1 MRKIFIFICLLCSL
15 CGMAQK
21 RIVMEREGGVYKIP
35 CKVNGAKMKMIF
47 DTGASSVSISSSIAQ
62 YLYDNDYITKSDI
75 RGTAK
80 TQVADGRIVD
90 NVIINLRDV
99 EIDGIHVKNVQA
111 IVSESLAAPLLFG
124 QSAIQKLG
132 KISLNGNILTIE
144 NYTNNYTEKQIDE
157 LESKINKAYYE
168 DENYYLAAKYLKEAE
183 RLCGLPSAGYKML
196 CVSYCQLDEVDNCID
211 AVNRFENN
219 HPDDVESEEA
229 ADIYMFLADA
239 LENNNRYSEAIS
251 ARAKSIAFFMKL
263 KDWEYVGAQ
272 YMFMGNDYGKM
283 NEYQKAIDTFQKAI
297 TYQTKHLGISDN
309 GIKNDE
315 RLALMYSLLSF
326 EYAKYYYDKRNPTA
340 IFYLRKA
347 AKCGHEASIKELREM
362 GYSIYE

>member
-75 RGTAK
+75 LGTAK
-80 TQVADGRIVD
+80 AQVADGRIVN

-99 EIDGIHVKNVQA
+99 EIEGIHVQNVEA

-144 NYTNNYTEKQIDE
+144 NYANNYTEKQIDE
-157 LESKINKAYYE
+157 LEKKIDQAYN
-168 DENYYLAAKYLKEAE
+168 DDNYYLTAKYISEAE
-183 RLCGLPSAGYKML
+183 RLCDISAEGYRKL
-196 CVSYCQLDEVDNCID
+196 CYCYNELNDVDNCSD
-211 AVNRFENN
+211 AVKRFENN
-219 HPDDVESEEA
+219 CPDELESEEA
-229 ADIYMFLADA
+229 ADIYMFLANVLDD
-239 LENNNRYSEAIS
+239 NCFYSKAIPV
-251 ARAKSIAFFMKL
+251 RQKSIAIYMKF
-263 KDWEYVGAQ
+263 KNWKYVGLLYT
-272 YMFMGNDYGKM
+272 YMSNDYFQID
-283 NEYQKAIDTFQKAI
+283 EYQKAIETSKKAI
-297 TYQTKHLGISDN
+297 SYYTKHLGIPDN
-309 GIKNDE
+309 GIKKDKDLGLIYYNMSYAYAY
-315 RLALMYSLLSF
+315 LYS
-326 EYAKYYYDKRNPTA
+326 DKRNPTA
-340 IFYLRKA
+340 MSYLQKSA
-347 AKCGHEASIKELREM
+347 QCGYEISIKELKDM
-362 GYSIYE
+362 GFSINK